1 MDLEQY
7 RHFLDLAETL
17 HYGQSAQNL
26 GLSASALTRS
36 IQKIENTLGQA
47 LLIRDK
53 RSVRL
58 SQAGRLFRVHAL
70 EASKAWSELKG
81 QLDQERGSPTG
92 DLKIFCSVT
101 ACYSVLPD
109 LLAPFRQ
116 AYPGVQIHLQTGDA
130 ADAMTKVLDGLADL
144 TITAV
149 PDQLPSRCVF
159 NSILKTPL
167 VFIHSSN
174 DPNTSMYRQP
184 HSLDWSKIPMVLPE
198 RGLARERLDEGFAAI
213 GIRPNIYAEVSGH
226 EAILA
231 MVNLGFG
238 VGVVPALVL
247 EKSPYHKSLSILPSP
262 KFSKELAPY
271 DVGLCMLK
279 RDMTRSPLKEFWDLV
294 LTLGAGGEKS
304 GGMDG

>member
-1 MDLEQY
+1 MELEQY
-7 RHFLDLAETL
+7 QHFLVLAQTL
-17 HYGQSAQNL
+17 HYGQAAQNL
-26 GLSASALTRS
+26 GVSASALTRS
-36 IQKIENTLGQA
+36 IQKIESTLGHS
-47 LLIRDK
+47 LFIRDK

-58 SQAGRLFRVHAL
+58 SQAGHLFRTHAL
-70 EASKAWSELKG
+70 EASKGWAELKG
-81 QLDQERGSPTG
+81 QLDQENDSPTG

-109 LLAPFRQ
+109 LLAPFRR

-130 ADAMTKVLDGLADL
+130 ADAMSKVLDGVADL

-149 PDQLPSRCVF
+149 PDQLPKRCVF

-167 VFIHSSN
+167 VFIYSPNDSN
-174 DPNTSMYRQP
+174 ASMYRQAQA
-184 HSLDWSKIPMVLPE
+184 LDWSKIPMVLPE
-198 RGLARERLDEGFAAI
+198 RGLARERLDEGFARL
-213 GIRPNIYAEVSGH
+213 GLRPKIYAEVSGH

-247 EKSPYHKSLSILPSP
+247 ERSPYHKTLSILPSP
-262 KFSKELAPY
+262 KFSKPLAPY

-279 RDMTRSPLKEFWDLV
+279 RDMTRSPLKQFWDLV
-294 LTLGAGGEKS
+294 LSFGTGEK
-304 GGMDG
+304 